1 MKILTVITQFIF
13 VVFTTTMVYSQNKP
27 QIINVKDGEEL
38 LFPWAGGMNSMQF
51 GEIDIDLDG
60 KKDIIALNRDE
71 VFNVISTDTEGNRIY
86 CFINE
91 GLEGEINYR
100 LAPEYTTLLPQL
112 YNWAIFADYNMD
124 GKTDIFTYSPGWA
137 GIKVYKNISDVS
149 LKFELVVNPYLTS
162 FQGGGYTNILVTYAD
177 YPGIYDIDND
187 GDLDILTFS
196 PLGSFVDMHT
206 NLSIETYG
214 HADSLI
220 FERTTKCW
228 GHFAENDESNEL
240 YLDTCNRKTMSISK
254 PETERHT
261 GSTFLLL
268 DLDADDDADLLL
280 SDIDYPSLYPLT
292 NGGNSAEA
300 HITSYDTIFPFGT
313 ETASIFSMPV
323 ASYIDVN
330 NDGIKDLLISTF
342 DPSIYKSK
350 NKNSVWLYLNNGET
364 NNPEFELFSQN
375 FLQSEMLDFGSG
387 AYPTIYDWDSDGLKD
402 IIVGNYGY
410 YQYSYYDEAMFL
422 HSVFQSRIDYYK
434 NIGTEEEPSFQLMIK
449 NLGDLWKENLI
460 AIAPAVADLDGDGDP
475 DILAGNSEGNLI
487 YSKNLGDGTFE
498 IIDENYLDID
508 VDDFSYPQLF
518 DLDKDGLLDLII
530 GEKRGNI
537 NYYHNEGSLQNPD
550 FIFVTD
556 SLGKVNVT
564 DYSLSYFGY
573 SKPYF
578 FRLAD
583 GTTNLVV
590 GSELGLIHYYED
602 IDNNLDGKFTLSE
615 NLSQL
620 LDTSDISFD
629 RGFRTAAAIGDFNSD
644 DQIEMLVGNWAG
656 GLEFFGSLPEVM
668 PGWKENYSDQ
678 NILNIYPNPASG
690 FVTVEILNG
699 EEIQG
704 VNIFSSQGQ
713 LLNKIIYPSINQSQ
727 KALMEMPKENGMY
740 FLEVI
745 LGNKTITQKVVVIH

>member
-1 MKILTVITQFIF
+1 MNNLKTNLAIILSFFITFS
-13 VVFTTTMVYSQNKP
+13 YGQNSP
-27 QIINVKDGEEL
+27 EIINNGFALE
-38 LFPWAGGMNSMQF
+38 FPWAGGMNSMQF
-51 GEIDIDLDG
+51 GNIDINLDG
-60 KKDIIALNRDE
+60 KKDLIALNRDE

-100 LAPEYTTLLPQL
+100 FAPEYTTLLPQL
-112 YNWAIFADYNMD
+112 YNWAIFADYNKD

-137 GIKVYKNISDVS
+137 GIKVYKNISAES
-149 LKFELVVNPYLTS
+149 LKFELVVGPYLTS

-387 AYPTIYDWDSDGLKD
+387 AYPTIYDWDGDGLKD

-434 NIGTEEEPSFQLMIK
+434 NIGTAEEPSFQLIIK

-475 DILAGNSEGNLI
+475 DILVGNSAGNLI
-487 YSKNLGDGTFE
+487 YSKNLGDGAFE

-644 DQIEMLVGNWAG
+644 NQIEMLVGNWAG

-713 LLNKIIYPSINQSQ
+713 LLNKIIYSSINQSQ

>member
-387 AYPTIYDWDSDGLKD
+387 AYPTIYDWDGDGLKD

-434 NIGTEEEPSFQLMIK
+434 NIGTAEEPSFQLIIK

-475 DILAGNSEGNLI
+475 DILVGNSEGNLI